1 MYAKGHKRHFG
12 DVTQRLAI
20 WLLPLVLALH
30 NPEEGLTFPRYLP
43 RVLGRLPAG
52 AREWIGPIGSGEM
65 MAARSG
71 HRDSAR
77 LQPVGRRLSR

>member
-1 MYAKGHKRHFG
+1 M
-12 DVTQRLAI
+12 TQRWAV
-20 WLLPLVLALH
+20 WLLPLLLSLH
-30 NPEEGLTFPRYLP
+30 NLEEAVLFPGYLP
-43 RVLGRLPAG
+43 RVLSRLPAG